1 MCRTVKYMLSFIV
14 RLEEDT
20 IELFADK
27 INVPVVYF
35 RKMKNN
41 RYFIENYS
49 LFNIRSITQLVGV
62 ALTLSHVQI
71 ALPCKCSTTA

>member
-1 MCRTVKYMLSFIV
+1 MLSFIV
-14 RLEEDT
+14 RLEGDVIKSFT
-20 IELFADK
+20 DK

-35 RKMKNN
+35 RKMKDN

-49 LFNIRSITQLVGV
+49 LFKIRSITQLVGV
-62 ALTLSHVQI
+62 ALTLSHVQM